1 MKGLVAYHSKWG
13 SGKKIAENIAAG
25 LTEAGHDIT
34 LKSVDDKDFGSGYD
48 FLVAGSGTRA
58 GHMTGPMHRFIGRL
72 RKKEWAGKLFIAYG
86 TGAQPKGDGS
96 KTDKY
101 ATRSAERIYDALVKK
116 GLRPATDAYK
126 AHIEQEGPSNPRL
139 MEGAEERARTFG
151 LETGKTLLGQ

>member
-13 SGKKIAENIAAG
+13 SGKKIAENITAG
-25 LTEAGHDIT
+25 LKEAGHEVT
-34 LKSVDDKDFGSGYD
+34 LASVDEKDIGSGYD

-72 RKKEWAGKLFIAYG
+72 RKKEWAGKPFIAYG
-86 TGAQPKGDGS
+86 TGAKPKGDGS

-116 GLRPATDAYK
+116 GLKPGTDAYK
-126 AHIEQEGPSNPRL
+126 AYIEQEGPSNPRL
-139 MEGAEERARTFG
+139 MEGEEERAHAFG
-151 LETGKTLLGQ
+151 RDVGKTLAG